1 MSSPAPFRSGYI
13 AVVGKPNVGKS
24 TLINALLGQKVAAV
38 SPRPQTTR
46 RRQLGI
52 LSLPQAQAVFVDT
65 PGIHKPVHKLGEF
78 MNNVAAATLEDADII
93 LWMVDVSSPPTPED
107 QLAAE
112 RLSAIQNPPPVIL
125 ALNKVDLVEPEVLA
139 RNTAVYQTLFPAVK
153 TTLPMSATTG
163 YNRKE
168 LLELLLKNLP
178 EGVSFF
184 DEEQVTDFYEREIA
198 ADLIREA
205 ALHYL
210 REEIPH
216 AIAVRIDEYK
226 ERDEENAF
234 IAATLMVEKES
245 HKGIVIGKDGAMLK
259 KIGTSARV
267 EIERMSG
274 RKVFLELRVKVNK
287 NWRNDP
293 NALRWLGY
301 SLNHET

>member
-1 MSSPAPFRSGYI
+1 MSSPALFRSGYV

-52 LSLPQAQAVFVDT
+52 LSLPQAQVVFVDT

-78 MNNVAAATLEDADII
+78 MNSVAAATLEDADVI
-93 LWMVDVSSPPTPED
+93 LWMVDVSNPPTPED
-107 QLAAE
+107 KLVAE
-112 RLSAIQNPPPVIL
+112 RLAAIQKPLQVIL
-125 ALNKVDLVEPEVLA
+125 ALNKVDLVGPETLA
-139 RNTAVYQTLFPAVK
+139 RNRDAYQALYPSVK
-153 TTLPMSATTG
+153 TTLPLSATTG
-163 YNRKE
+163 YHRQE
-168 LLELLLKNLP
+168 LLELLLNSLH
-178 EGVSFF
+178 EGAPFF

-205 ALHYL
+205 ALHHL

-226 ERDEENAF
+226 ERDGENAF

-245 HKGIVIGKDGAMLK
+245 HKGIVIGREGAMLK
-259 KIGTSARV
+259 KIGTTARI
-267 EIERMSG
+267 EIEQMSG
-274 RKVFLELRVKVNK
+274 RKVYLELRVKVNK

-293 NALRWLGY
+293 NALKWLGY
-301 SLNHET
+301 SLDHEA

>member
-1 MSSPAPFRSGYI
+1 MSSSAPFRSGYV

-52 LSLPQAQAVFVDT
+52 LSLPQAQVVFVDT

-78 MNNVAAATLEDADII
+78 MNSVAAATLEDADVI
-93 LWMVDVSSPPTPED
+93 LWMVDVNSPPTPED

-112 RLSAIQNPPPVIL
+112 RLAAIRNPPPVVL
-125 ALNKVDLVEPEVLA
+125 ALNKVDLVGPETLT
-139 RNTAVYQTLFPAVK
+139 RNRDAYQALYPAVK
-153 TTLPMSATTG
+153 TALPLSATTG
-163 YNRKE
+163 YHRQE
-168 LLELLLKNLP
+168 LLELLLNSLP
-178 EGVSFF
+178 EGAPFF

-198 ADLIREA
+198 ADLVRES
-205 ALHYL
+205 ALRHL

-226 ERDEENAF
+226 ERDGENAF

-245 HKGIVIGKDGAMLK
+245 HKGIVIGRDGAMLK
-259 KIGTSARV
+259 KIGTTARI

-274 RKVFLELRVKVNK
+274 RKVYLELRVKVNK

-293 NALRWLGY
+293 NALKWLGY
-301 SLNHET
+301 SLDHET